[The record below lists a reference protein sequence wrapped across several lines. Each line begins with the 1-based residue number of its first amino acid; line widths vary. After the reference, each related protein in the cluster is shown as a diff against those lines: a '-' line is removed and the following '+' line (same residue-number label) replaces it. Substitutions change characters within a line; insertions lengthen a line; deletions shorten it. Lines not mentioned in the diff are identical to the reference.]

1 MGKLKQRRQVKG
13 AIALAVTIV
22 VLFTAVLVTNYFKA
36 NAAEETTNHKNN
48 ENIKKAVAA
57 NYLNEKPEKELHR
70 KHQEK
75 AMASSREST
84 DTTTS
89 ETAAAPPDSNA
100 TAPQTTPSETN
111 GNQSQPA
118 GTQPAESNKT
128 VYLTFDDG
136 PAPFSGDIIALLEQ
150 YNAKATFFMID
161 GNIRRY
167 PDAVKLMVDSGQSV
181 GLHSVSHQKNTFYA
195 STNSVL
201 GELDQNRNTLLEIS
215 GIESHLMRT
224 PYGSA
229 PYMKDEYKAAVTA
242 NGYQMWDWNID
253 SKDWYYKD
261 ERYVNAVIE
270 QMNAKANHSGPFV
283 ILLHERK
290 ETLAHLPK
298 LLDYLKQQGFELK
311 AIDSSM
317 VPVQF

>member
-13 AIALAVTIV
+13 VIALAVTIV

-84 DTTTS
+84 DTTS
-89 ETAAAPPDSNA
+89 SDIAATPPASNA
-100 TAPQTTPSETN
+100 TASQTTPTEPN
-111 GNQSQPA
+111 ANQ
-118 GTQPAESNKT
+118 TQPDGAQSAINNKT
-128 VYLTFDDG
+128 VFLTFDDG
-136 PAPFSGDIIALLEQ
+136 PASFSGEIVTLLEQ

-167 PDAVKLMVDSGQSV
+167 PEAVKLMVDSGHAV
-181 GLHSVSHQKNTFYA
+181 GLHSVSHNKNAFYA
-195 STNSVL
+195 SANSVL
-201 GELDQNRNTLLEIS
+201 GELNQNRNTLLEIS
-215 GIESHLMRT
+215 GIDSHLMRT

-229 PYMKDEYKAAVTA
+229 PYMTDEYKAAVAA
-242 NGYQMWDWNID
+242 NGYLMWDWNID

-261 ERYVNAVIE
+261 ERYVNSVIE